1 MKNKRYKTRYK
12 SIVPKGSTGECVD
25 VVNTWVHA
33 FKIKF
38 ENGECFWFMAR
49 DLEELPG
56 IELGGETMTNTVNKP
71 SHYIGVNGMEV
82 EEVLQ
87 NFLPKYKD
95 PYMSHRV
102 GSAIEYQLRSPE
114 KNGLE
119 DLKKA
124 RKNLD
129 QAIEYAERNF
139 KADETIL
146 CKPKNNDP
154 YDSFMYS
161 LANLPNKPNW
171 TEYFVPNSN
180 VSTFYGGTNLND

>member
-1 MKNKRYKTRYK
+1 
-12 SIVPKGSTGECVD
+12 
-25 VVNTWVHA
+25 
-33 FKIKF
+33 
-38 ENGECFWFMAR
+38 
-49 DLEELPG
+49 
-56 IELGGETMTNTVNKP
+56 MTNTVNKP

-95 PYMSHRV
+95 PYISHRV
-102 GSAIEYQLRSPE
+102 GSAIEYQLRAPE

-171 TEYFVPNSN
+171 TEYFVPNSK
-180 VSTFYGGTNLND
+180 VSTFYGGTNEND

>member
-1 MKNKRYKTRYK
+1 
-12 SIVPKGSTGECVD
+12 
-25 VVNTWVHA
+25 
-33 FKIKF
+33 
-38 ENGECFWFMAR
+38 
-49 DLEELPG
+49 
-56 IELGGETMTNTVNKP
+56 MTNTVNKP

-102 GSAIEYQLRSPE
+102 GSAIEYQLRAPE

-129 QAIEYAERNF
+129 QAIEYAERKKIESKDSKQGNELNSF
-139 KADETIL
+139 LRSLSDM
-146 CKPKNNDP
+146 PKQDKWVS
-154 YDSFMYS
+154 Y
-161 LANLPNKPNW
+161 L
-171 TEYFVPNSN
+171 VPNSK
-180 VSTFYGGTNLND
+180 VSTFYGGTNEND